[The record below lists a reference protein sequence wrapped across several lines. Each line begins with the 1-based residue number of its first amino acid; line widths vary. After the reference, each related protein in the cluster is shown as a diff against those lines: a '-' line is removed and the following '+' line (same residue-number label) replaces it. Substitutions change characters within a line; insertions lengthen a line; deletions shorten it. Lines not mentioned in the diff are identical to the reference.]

1 MLNLVSFKK
10 KEKTLHCIQ
19 INTDVAIIIFQNKNK
34 NRKPTPH
41 NVQADITEIS
51 EKKSLPFLSPFG
63 VGMSYVM
70 TSFCFFSTSSFFC
83 QKQRAK
89 LIVKNLKSLTHVQL
103 LWIWFWKRSWSVTMG
118 VPFHILE
125 TYLSS
130 FCTYYTALCT
140 AQTTVQ
146 SPYLGLLFDT
156 FDLKANPHGWLL
168 LLDSESKCNPQ
179 NKIFLHSGLV
189 KGWQLWTWSD
199 TDTLL
204 VDLDE
209 AGVKIAHEKSG
220 RRRRYLLEK

>member
-1 MLNLVSFKK
+1 M
-10 KEKTLHCIQ
+10 
-19 INTDVAIIIFQNKNK
+19 AIIIFQNKNK

-125 TYLSS
+125 TLPK
-130 FCTYYTALCT
+130 FIL
-140 AQTTVQ
+140 
-146 SPYLGLLFDT
+146 
-156 FDLKANPHGWLL
+156 H
-168 LLDSESKCNPQ
+168 
-179 NKIFLHSGLV
+179 ILHSSMYSSNYCSVTLP
-189 KGWQLWTWSD
+189 WTPFWHFWSQS
-199 TDTLL
+199 
-204 VDLDE
+204 
-209 AGVKIAHEKSG
+209 KSP
-220 RRRRYLLEK
+220 RLTITIRLRIKMQPSK